1 MDPSVCIIGLPL
13 PKNTKLTSLF
23 YINNN
28 KYKMFEWS
36 LHLKGPCVWTWIG
49 GKQQTKNI

>member
-1 MDPSVCIIGLPL
+1 MHARSVMDPSVCVIGLPL
-13 PKNTKLTSLF
+13 SKKTRLTSLF

-36 LHLKGPCVWTWIG
+36 LHLKSHAYGLE
-49 GKQQTKNI
+49 